1 MNDQQPIY
9 EFLLWNNCSN
19 NCKFCHQ
26 KANRSKYPGKFPD
39 DNGKLKSI
47 KLVKECIV
55 NNKIKNGS
63 HILFMGGE
71 LFDTKLSLQTE
82 NEFLSLGN
90 LVAEK
95 MTNGEIGLLFLNTN
109 LIYDDTTLLDKF
121 LNVFINRN
129 LESRIRFTTSYDV
142 EYRYKNDEDRKLV
155 QKNMKYISNK
165 YRNMSKVANCIMTDV
180 ACKFLLKNVNFI
192 GGFKDKYGFNLNLIP
207 YIILNKQFAPFR
219 SEVLSLLTKIN
230 NVYPDYFKERIINN
244 LTSNQTRNLLEF
256 NGKTLINATSSSAI
270 CGHNENFRMVYR
282 DSTRCYICDCIQ
294 LSKILP

>member
-1 MNDQQPIY
+1 
-9 EFLLWNNCSN
+9 
-19 NCKFCHQ
+19 
-26 KANRSKYPGKFPD
+26 
-39 DNGKLKSI
+39 
-47 KLVKECIV
+47 
-55 NNKIKNGS
+55 
-63 HILFMGGE
+63 
-71 LFDTKLSLQTE
+71 
-82 NEFLSLGN
+82 
-90 LVAEK
+90 
-95 MTNGEIGLLFLNTN
+95 
-109 LIYDDTTLLDKF
+109 
-121 LNVFINRN
+121 
-129 LESRIRFTTSYDV
+129 
-142 EYRYKNDEDRKLV
+142 
-155 QKNMKYISNK
+155 
-165 YRNMSKVANCIMTDV
+165 MSKVANCIMTDV

-192 GGFKDKYGFNLNLIP
+192 GGFKDKYGFDLNLIP